1 LLLAL
6 ANAQKSRQ
14 LRASGQWE
22 KIVSSG
28 QDWAL
33 KDSDQLNWPA
43 GWPGAWK
50 WPPNSF
56 ASELQK
62 AECSKLVDELRCLIK

>member
-22 KIVSSG
+22 KKVSSG

-33 KDSDQLNWPA
+33 KDSDQLD
-43 GWPGAWK
+43 WPGAWK
-50 WPPNSF
+50 WPPDSF